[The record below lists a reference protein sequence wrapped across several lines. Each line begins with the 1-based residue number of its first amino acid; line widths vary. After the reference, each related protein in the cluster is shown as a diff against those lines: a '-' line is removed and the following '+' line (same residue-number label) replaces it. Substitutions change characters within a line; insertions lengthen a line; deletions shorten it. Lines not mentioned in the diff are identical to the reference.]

1 MRMCKTSKWTVPVF
15 SLVLGGV
22 VCAALTVAGRLSDG
36 LWCLGSM
43 VVFAGVFVF
52 GGRSETIRGL
62 RGDGRDERFQAMDM
76 RATLTAGTVVLIAA
90 IVASIVS
97 AVNGH
102 NGAPYNWLAALGGLT
117 YIASIVWL
125 RVRG

>member
-15 SLVLGGV
+15 SLVLGAV
-22 VCAALTVAGRLSDG
+22 VGAALTIAGRLGDG
-36 LWCLGSM
+36 LWCMGSM
-43 VVFAGVFVF
+43 VVFAAIFAF

-62 RGDGRDERFQAMDM
+62 RGDGRDERFHAMDM
-76 RATLTAGTVVLIAA
+76 RATLTAGTVVLMAA
-90 IVASIVS
+90 IVASVVS

>member
-15 SLVLGGV
+15 SLVLGAV
-22 VCAALTVAGRLSDG
+22 VCAALTIAGRLDDG

-43 VVFAGVFVF
+43 VIFAAVFAF

-62 RGDGRDERFQAMDM
+62 RGDGRDERFHAMDM
-76 RATLTAGTVVLIAA
+76 RATLIAGWVV
-90 IVASIVS
+90 IVAVIIASVVS

-102 NGAPYNWLAALGGLT
+102 NGAPYNWLAALAGLT
-117 YIASIVWL
+117 YIASIAWL
-125 RVRG
+125 RIRG

>member
-1 MRMCKTSKWTVPVF
+1 
-15 SLVLGGV
+15 
-22 VCAALTVAGRLSDG
+22 
-36 LWCLGSM
+36 
-43 VVFAGVFVF
+43 
-52 GGRSETIRGL
+52 
-62 RGDGRDERFQAMDM
+62 
-76 RATLTAGTVVLIAA
+76 VLIAA